1 MVFSVDDSPY
11 FTVNCACAAYTVGYC
26 GSTNGWFT
34 SNPGGAQVDTLSP
47 PPILPLSCRKSWL
60 HRWQSILWPCLSFLT
75 PPALPATASPL
86 LDGLPVILEGA
97 QALPPPSFL

>member
-47 PPILPLSCRKSWL
+47 PPPSSPFPAAN
-60 HRWQSILWPCLSFLT
+60 HGYTGGSLSF
-75 PPALPATASPL
+75 
-86 LDGLPVILEGA
+86 GPV
-97 QALPPPSFL
+97 FHF